1 MHTSLSL
8 DLQHMTLRDAR
19 EHYSQY
25 CASERAY
32 SLHTQDRY
40 AHTLD
45 FLFSFFEEDG
55 QVLPSVDEVR
65 LEDLRPFLGWL
76 HDKGLAKKSLRL
88 HVSALKS
95 FFRFCAKRGFVSA
108 NPAAALSAPRVE
120 KKLPSFLQPEEVQHL
135 LEKFDQNEAEGSR
148 NALLAELLYGSGLRI
163 SEALQLNVGSID
175 TTQKLVR
182 VRGKGRKD
190 RVVPVSSPTLK
201 VLDRYMKLRSKLA
214 QHPSTENLA
223 SSKASAPV
231 PLGQNSARNTAL
243 FLDRRGRR
251 LSAAQAWSIIHD
263 AMQGVTESAQKSPH
277 VLRHSFATHL
287 LDNGADIQ
295 AVSEMLGHASL
306 STTQVYT
313 HVSVERLKAAYKQ
326 AHPKAEV

>member
-1 MHTSLSL
+1 
-8 DLQHMTLRDAR
+8 MTLQEAQ
-19 EHYSQY
+19 EHFWQFCS
-25 CASERAY
+25 AERAY

-40 AHTLD
+40 AHSLRLLVQYFCED
-45 FLFSFFEEDG
+45 GSEAPEIEHIRFEE
-55 QVLPSVDEVR
+55 
-65 LEDLRPFLGWL
+65 LRPFVGWL
-76 HDKGLAKKSLRL
+76 HDRGLAKKSLRL

-95 FFRFCAKRGFVSA
+95 FFRFCTKRGFIEA
-108 NPAAALSAPRVE
+108 NPAAALSAPRIE
-120 KKLPSFLQPEEVQHL
+120 KKLPSFLQPQEVRTL
-135 LEKFDQNEAEGSR
+135 LERFDQTTPEGCR

-163 SEALQLNVGSID
+163 SEALQLQLGSID
-175 TTQKLVR
+175 EYQALVR

-190 RVVPVSSPTLK
+190 RVVPVGAATLK
-201 VLDRYMKLRSKLA
+201 ALKNYLLLRKELA
-214 QHPSTENLA
+214 AGAKKPGPTGDN
-223 SSKASAPV
+223 
-231 PLGQNSARNTAL
+231 AL

-251 LSAAQAWSIIHD
+251 LSAAQAWSIIHQ

-313 HVSVERLKAAYKQ
+313 HVSVERLKAAYKL
-326 AHPKAEV
+326 AHPKAEHSG